1 MEFGAWVRQRERLSW
16 SVRDNKFIFIIKF
29 LLFSIFTHANWQL
42 VIEVTRIL
50 YFKRIKY
57 FVFLIEVSR
66 TWQLEN
72 YHFTKSQ
79 KMKRITFC
87 FIFLITFF
95 NILPSKKYLVEVN
108 NEKGN
113 KTDELLP
120 ASSDED
126 ATIDGIF

>member
-1 MEFGAWVRQRERLSW
+1 MSEIVNLS
-16 SVRDNKFIFIIKF
+16 SFQSFSCFPF
-29 LLFSIFTHANWQL
+29 LLTLIVQL
-42 VIEVTRIL
+42 VIEVARIL

-57 FVFLIEVSR
+57 SVFLIEVSSM
-66 TWQLEN
+66 WLLEN

-79 KMKRITFC
+79 RMKRITFC

-113 KTDELLP
+113 TTDELLP

>member
-1 MEFGAWVRQRERLSW
+1 M
-16 SVRDNKFIFIIKF
+16 
-29 LLFSIFTHANWQL
+29 QL
-42 VIEVTRIL
+42 VIEVARIL

-66 TWQLEN
+66 TWLLEN

-79 KMKRITFC
+79 RMKRITFC

-108 NEKGN
+108 NEKGST
-113 KTDELLP
+113 TDELLP